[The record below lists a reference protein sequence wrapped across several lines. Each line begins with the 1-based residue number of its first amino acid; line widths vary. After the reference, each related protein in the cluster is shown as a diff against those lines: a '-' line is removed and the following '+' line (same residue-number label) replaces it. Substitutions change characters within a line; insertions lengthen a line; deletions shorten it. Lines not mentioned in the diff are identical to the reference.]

1 MGNGPGDA
9 SGAKRDGMWPS
20 SRTALAAVFDTGEF
34 CLPVGRLVA
43 VLSNSVDLPG
53 RWP

>member
-1 MGNGPGDA
+1 MGNGTDNTSWA
-9 SGAKRDGMWPS
+9 RHDGLWPS